1 MIDPVA
7 MNYAL
12 DKLEDANLILVNR
25 DAWEILQAQIILV
38 REMVAMAQEIAEE
51 EDREAFVSARELAD
65 ILEGE
70 IRA

>member
-1 MIDPVA
+1 MSQGLSD
-7 MNYAL
+7 
-12 DKLEDANLILVNR
+12 LILVNR

-38 REMVAMAQEIAEE
+38 REMVAMAQEIADE

>member
-1 MIDPVA
+1 
-7 MNYAL
+7 MNQRL
-12 DKLEDANLILVNR
+12 SDLILVNR

-38 REMVAMAQEIAEE
+38 REMVAAAQEIAGE